1 MANNYTGVGITT
13 RAAFD
18 TLYTTPAS
26 TESIVKSLYFSNHNT
41 GTYYVSATAEVDGGS
56 TTVYLLNSG
65 RLPPNTTLQI
75 LDGNFVLNAGCDLKV
90 YCDQPSSVDA
100 SASILE
106 IS

>member
-1 MANNYTGVGITT
+1 MANTFTGVGLTT

-18 TLYTTPAS
+18 ILYTTPAS
-26 TESIVKSLYFSNHNT
+26 TQSIVKSLYFANHSAAT
-41 GTYYVSATAEVDGGS
+41 VYVSATAEVDGGT

-65 RLPPNTTLQI
+65 QLPPNTTLQL
-75 LDGNFVLNAGCDLKV
+75 LDGNFVLNAGCELKV
-90 YCDQPSSVDA
+90 YCDQSSSVDA

>member
-1 MANNYTGVGITT
+1 MANTFTGVGITT

-26 TESIVKSLYFSNHNT
+26 TQSIVKSLYFANHST
-41 GTYYVSATAEVDGGS
+41 ATVYVSAKAEIDGS
-56 TTVYLLNSG
+56 TTVFLLNSG
-65 RLPPNTTLQI
+65 QLPPNTTLQI
-75 LDGNFVLNAGCDLKV
+75 LDGNFVLNAGCDLTV
-90 YCDQPSSVDA
+90 YCDQSSSVDA

>member
-18 TLYTTPAS
+18 ILYTTPAS
-26 TESIVKSLYFSNHNT
+26 TEAIVKSLYFANHSAST
-41 GTYYVSATAEVDGGS
+41 VYVSAKAEVDPGS
-56 TTVYLLNSG
+56 TTVFLLNSG

-75 LDGNFVLNAGCDLKV
+75 LDGNFVLNAGYDLSV
-90 YCDQPSSVDA
+90 YCDQGSSVDA